1 MVTFFSTFSVKKTDF
16 KNRQQEILTAP
27 ETSYPMPDIHLMPMM
42 TSLKGN
48 TQNKNRDLL

>member
-1 MVTFFSTFSVKKTDF
+1 MVTLFQYFWCKEHIF

-27 ETSYPMPDIHLMPMM
+27 ETSYPMPDTHFMPMM

-48 TQNKNRDLL
+48 TQNKNSDLL